1 MEKKEKLFFIKSAKI
16 NALFFIRFDT
26 NKVAGGKRTRTI
38 YLFNLNYLFLFIY
51 FIYFIYFSIMNDFSL
66 FADLVA

>member
-1 MEKKEKLFFIKSAKI
+1 MEKKEKLYFIKSAKI

-38 YLFNLNYLFLFIY
+38 YLFNLYYLFL

>member
-38 YLFNLNYLFLFIY
+38 YLFNLYYLFLFICL
-51 FIYFIYFSIMNDFSL
+51 IYFSIMNDFSL

>member
-26 NKVAGGKRTRTI
+26 NKVAGGKRTKTI
-38 YLFNLNYLFLFIY
+38 YLFILYYLFLFIL
-51 FIYFIYFSIMNDFSL
+51 FIYFSIMNDFSL